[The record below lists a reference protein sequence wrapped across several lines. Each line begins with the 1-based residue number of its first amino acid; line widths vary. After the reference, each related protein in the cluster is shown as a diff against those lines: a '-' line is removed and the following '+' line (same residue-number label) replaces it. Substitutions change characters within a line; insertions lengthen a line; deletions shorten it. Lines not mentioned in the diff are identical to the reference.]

1 MLLGAVLATELWPSL
16 KLWQSLRVAGSQP
29 AVSESRAEAESTAQ
43 PVSEQEFAPGN
54 SRKNRA
60 GTPSLLRQ
68 AHARLLSHRTIQAE
82 IVEVATLT
90 DPPLRLTG
98 RYLSAGIKLR
108 LEYDVQLAGN
118 VEGHLTEVCDGDRLW
133 SWMQLPGSSRVTR
146 RDIRQILAAAG
157 NTPQLTHSGLTV
169 DLALGGLPAL
179 ISALDQ
185 SMEFDEGKQESFAG
199 QEVQVLT
206 GRWNAATALMLGGDA
221 TQPRFPAY
229 IPDAARLTLATGSCL
244 PLRLQYFKKRDGKLR
259 PLLELRFQNLIT
271 DQPIDDR
278 QFSFTPPEGVEPEDI
293 TRQYLADLQAGG
305 SSPGTEKTASE

>member
-1 MLLGAVLATELWPSL
+1 MLLVAVLATVLWPSL
-16 KLWQSLRVAGSQP
+16 ELWPSLRVAGSQP
-29 AVSESRAEAESTAQ
+29 AGDESLTSAESITQTA
-43 PVSEQEFAPGN
+43 SEPEVAANHP
-54 SRKNRA
+54 RKKPS

-82 IVEVATLT
+82 VVEVATLT

-133 SWMQLPGSSRVTR
+133 SWTQLPGSSRVTR

-157 NTPQLTHSGLTV
+157 NTPQLSHSGLTV

-185 SMEFDEGKQESFAG
+185 SMDFDEGKQETFAG
-199 QEVQVLT
+199 QAVQVLT
-206 GRWNAATALMLGGDA
+206 GRWNAATALLLGGDA
-221 TQPRFPAY
+221 SQPRFPAH
-229 IPDAARLTLATGSCL
+229 IPDAVRLTLATESCL
-244 PLRLQYFKKRDGKLR
+244 PLRLQYFKKQENCVPCWNCAFR
-259 PLLELRFQNLIT
+259 T
-271 DQPIDDR
+271 
-278 QFSFTPPEGVEPEDI
+278 
-293 TRQYLADLQAGG
+293 
-305 SSPGTEKTASE
+305 